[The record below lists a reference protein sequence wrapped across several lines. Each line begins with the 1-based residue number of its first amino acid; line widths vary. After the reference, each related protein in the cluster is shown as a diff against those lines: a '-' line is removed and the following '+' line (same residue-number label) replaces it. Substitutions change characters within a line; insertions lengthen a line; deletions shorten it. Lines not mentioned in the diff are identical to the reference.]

1 MFDFPVIL
9 FILLYCR
16 ILISLAVP
24 LRSGWWESEISKEAE
39 GERDVRGMRSREEL
53 WEYEASPPCRSRAAT
68 NVLSE
73 PYDQSPELWSIL
85 TTFIQLSL
93 SAHRLSPSLA
103 LRPPRND
110 DDDDGDCGARVTSLP
125 LRLYRRELLN
135 QAFSSRPRGGLL
147 PMILG
152 SPCSAGCHPNMSGK
166 TAAFVICQRDRCG
179 FHTHTENI
187 L

>member
-1 MFDFPVIL
+1 MREGCERNEIEGRAVGIWGIPSLQVTGGSECVI
-9 FILLYCR
+9 
-16 ILISLAVP
+16 
-24 LRSGWWESEISKEAE
+24 
-39 GERDVRGMRSREEL
+39 
-53 WEYEASPPCRSRAAT
+53 RA
-68 NVLSE
+68 
-73 PYDQSPELWSIL
+73 LWSITWAL
-85 TTFIQLSL
+85 IDTNHLPSTLSL
-93 SAHRLSPSLA
+93 CTQIITL
-103 LRPPRND
+103 PRND
-110 DDDDGDCGARVTSLP
+110 DDDDGDCGARAASLP